1 MSVCPS
7 HGYALNTA
15 GKCPECWHREA
26 NAPSTINAK
35 GWQNGSGFPE
45 MTEGLFTGSA
55 GLPGYGGL
63 PKPPDL
69 ASRLRQYEYGSG
81 AAPSFGAYLYHSP
94 NIATAMPED
103 FDLEATLEKL
113 RQVREAGEQE
123 NLKAVQHETLSCGQC
138 KETLDDRDVSEGK
151 HRCWR
156 CGWRE
161 K

>member
-1 MSVCPS
+1 MTHQTCVE
-7 HGYALNTA
+7 HGFAYLMR
-15 GKCPECWHREA
+15 GRCPECWHREA
-26 NAPSTINAK
+26 NA
-35 GWQNGSGFPE
+35 
-45 MTEGLFTGSA
+45 
-55 GLPGYGGL
+55 L

-123 NLKAVQHETLSCGQC
+123 NLKAVQPETLSCGQC
-138 KETLDDRDVSEGK
+138 KETLDDRDLAEGK